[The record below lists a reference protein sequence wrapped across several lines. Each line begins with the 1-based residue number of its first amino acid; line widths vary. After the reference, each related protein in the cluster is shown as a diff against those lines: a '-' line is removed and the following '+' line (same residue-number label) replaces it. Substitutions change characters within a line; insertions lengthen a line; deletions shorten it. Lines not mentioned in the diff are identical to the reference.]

1 MATHDDQPTPRGD
14 ESFGDNPAGSPSGDQ
29 SMGDAPREPRPVP
42 SAPPGSTPTA
52 PTPTPPAAPSSG
64 GNRTSL
70 LIGGGIAILVVLAA
84 IIGFAMK

>member
-1 MATHDDQPTPRGD
+1 MATHDDEPTPRGD
-14 ESFGDNPAGSPSGDQ
+14 ESFGDNPAGTPSGDQ

-42 SAPPGSTPTA
+42 SAPPGTPSA

>member
-1 MATHDDQPTPRGD
+1 MATQDDDPTPRGD

-42 SAPPGSTPTA
+42 SGPPASPG
-52 PTPTPPAAPSSG
+52 PTPTPPAAPG

-84 IIGFAMK
+84 IIGFTMK